1 MLARVNKMKAVQLGC
16 GITGLVCAEQLAKNK
31 KVSELV
37 LADIDTAPAQ
47 ALAKRLKSDKITVT
61 KVDATDEKAL
71 RKLIKGAD
79 VLVSSVSWTV
89 NMKVIKVAVK
99 TNTNYVEFSMSFDW
113 DFIDNPKKYI
123 GETDATILSCM
134 GSDPGI
140 SDVFARH
147 SADMLD
153 RVDRIRVMDGDSGS
167 AEGYKFFSLW
177 SPHDMMDEVSTP
189 AGIFKGG
196 KMTKV
201 PPLSSSDL
209 YEFPRPIGKL
219 KVFNTDH
226 EETYLMSRLIKGVR
240 DVDFR
245 IAIDDDFANVA
256 RVLRLVGMHRLDEID
271 VRGMK
276 IRPIDV
282 LSTLMPKPTDLI
294 GKVKGFAAVVVE
306 TTGMKDGKNV
316 MIRMSVP
323 LSHEEAFEMGNSHA
337 TGYLVGIGGA
347 IGAEMLLDGK
357 IKQKGAVFPEQID
370 SEEYIKRLRGKGLK
384 VTEQTIAL

>member
-1 MLARVNKMKAVQLGC
+1 MKAVQLGC

-71 RKLIKGAD
+71 RKLMKGAD
-79 VLVSSVSWTV
+79 VLVSSVSWMV
-89 NMKVIKVAVK
+89 NEKVIGVAAK
-99 TNTNYVEFSMSFDW
+99 TDTNFIEFSMTFSED
-113 DFIDNPKKYI
+113 DFIDNPKKYV
-123 GETDATILSCM
+123 GETNATILSCM

-147 SADMLD
+147 SANKLD

-167 AEGYKFFSLW
+167 VEGFKFFSLW
-177 SPHDMMDEVSTP
+177 SPQDLMDEVSMP
-189 AGIFKGG
+189 AEIFKDGE
-196 KMTKV
+196 MTTV
-201 PPLSSSDL
+201 PPLSSSDV
-209 YEFPRPIGKL
+209 YEFPQPIGKL
-219 KVFNTDH
+219 KVFNTHH
-226 EETYLMSRLIKGVR
+226 EETYLMSKLIKGVR

-256 RVLRLVGMHRLDEID
+256 RALRLVGMHRRDEID
-271 VRGMK
+271 VRGAK
-276 IRPIDV
+276 VRPIDV
-282 LSTLMPKPTDLI
+282 LGALMPKPTDLI

-306 TTGMKDGKNV
+306 TTGMKDGKKV
-316 MIRMSVP
+316 MIKMSMP
-323 LSHEEAFEMGNSHA
+323 LSHEKAFELGNSNA
-337 TGYLVGIGGA
+337 SGYIVGIGGA

-370 SEEYIKRLRGKGLK
+370 SEEFLERLRGKGLK
-384 VTEQTIAL
+384 VTELTIAL

>member
-1 MLARVNKMKAVQLGC
+1 MKAVQLGC
-16 GITGLVCAEQLAKNK
+16 GITGLVCAEELAKNK

-37 LADIDTAPAQ
+37 LADIDTASAQ
-47 ALAKRLKSDKITVT
+47 AMAKRLKSDKITVA
-61 KVDATDEKAL
+61 KIDATDEKSL
-71 RKLIKGAD
+71 EKLMKGAD
-79 VLVSSVSWTV
+79 VFVSSIPSIV
-89 NMKVIKVAVK
+89 NLKVIGVAAE
-99 TNTNYVEFSMSFDW
+99 TDTNYIEFSMAFPR
-113 DFIDNPKKYI
+113 DFIDDPKKYI
-123 GETDATILSCM
+123 GDTDATILSCM
-134 GSDPGI
+134 GADPGI

-147 SADMLD
+147 SANMLD
-153 RVDRIRVMDGDSGS
+153 RTDGIRVMDGDSGS

-177 SPHDMMDEVSTP
+177 SPHDLMDEVALP
-189 AGIFKGG
+189 ASVFKDGM
-196 KMTKV
+196 MTTI
-201 PPLSSSDL
+201 PPLSRSDV
-209 YEFPRPIGKL
+209 YEFPQPIGKL
-219 KVFNTDH
+219 KVYTCDH
-226 EETYLMSRLIKGVR
+226 EEPYLMSKLIKGVR

-256 RVLRLVGMHRLDEID
+256 KALQLVGMHRRDEID

-276 IRPIDV
+276 VRPLDV
-282 LSTLMPKPTDLI
+282 LSALMPKPTDLI

-306 TTGMKDGKNV
+306 TTGMKDGKKT
-316 MIRMSVP
+316 MIKMSVP